1 MKKMFGVVAVLFGVL
16 LLFGSAWAADE
27 WESVT
32 SPVKVFEE
40 GYIQVTGAS
49 EEGQSRYR
57 AMRAATVV
65 AQRDLLEVLE
75 GIRLHGQTT
84 VKDGMLQSD
93 EIRTTI
99 TGFLQGAVK
108 CGEKFYRDRGYAEV
122 CMRLYIRGKG
132 GLYDVILPLI
142 KENKLKPLEAPYYK
156 PKLIPKVLPETGGPV
171 KRPEATTL
179 PEVKEKAPLPKPPVK
194 PEEKVAVA
202 KPEPKPEVAPPSKIA
217 IVYDG
222 IIIDVRD
229 FQFKPA
235 LVNTIVTEK
244 DEIVFDPSKIL
255 SDILVERGC
264 GGFTTDPGKAKALL
278 ESWGSKKPMMLKGV
292 GVVKMTNA
300 KISVDDAAA
309 IYVHDKKSHLLAEAR
324 VVFLLK

>member
-1 MKKMFGVVAVLFGVL
+1 MKRICGVVTVFFGMFFLFGV
-16 LLFGSAWAADE
+16 AWATDDWKSITA
-27 WESVT
+27 
-32 SPVKVFEE
+32 PVKVFEE

-49 EEGQSRYR
+49 EEGQSRYK

-75 GIRLHGQTT
+75 GIRLYGQTT
-84 VKDGMLQSD
+84 VKDGMLRSD
-93 EIRTTI
+93 DIRTTI
-99 TGFLQGAVK
+99 QGFLRGAVK
-108 CGEKFYRDRGYAEV
+108 CGEKFHGDRGYAEV

-142 KENKLKPLEAPYYK
+142 KENKLKPEQGPYYK
-156 PKLIPKVLPETGGPV
+156 PKLIPKVLSETPAPPKKADVAVLPKVKDATPV
-171 KRPEATTL
+171 TKPEAK
-179 PEVKEKAPLPKPPVK
+179 PEVKPEVVK
-194 PEEKVAVA
+194 PSEITV
-202 KPEPKPEVAPPSKIA
+202 
-217 IVYDG
+217 VYDG

-235 LVNTIVTEK
+235 LVNTILTEK

-255 SDILVERGC
+255 SSVLVERGC

-278 ESWGSKKPMMLKGV
+278 ESWGSTKPMMLKGIA
-292 GVVKMTNA
+292 VVKMTNA
-300 KISVDDAAA
+300 KVSVDDAAA
-309 IYVHDKKSHLLAEAR
+309 IYVHDKKSNLLAQAK